1 MGQFSMMDIGSD
13 ESISQVDREINM
25 KQCSMI
31 HINSEETNSSVDKEL
46 EKSLFMKVDTN
57 ISIESVILSEENK
70 RKISEFLVEIEN
82 ADKFIEYGLE
92 PMNRLLFYGASG
104 CGKTYLGKA
113 LSNKLG
119 YQMLYVDIAEALSNN
134 SVAKNIKAAFEI
146 ANKGNTIIFLD
157 ECDSIAW
164 NRNSDAN
171 DTGTVRRA
179 TNALFQAM
187 DQMNPKTVI
196 ICATNMLARLD
207 PAFERRFNLKM
218 RFERPKGNLVDTI
231 TEFLLSGFEL
241 INDCT
246 SEQVRI
252 IGNRTSM
259 SFYEIQIIVER
270 AMKRA
275 IIQDRKEIPLSDIF
289 KDIAETMDLKLKFG
303 TDTDDNLTFQRPVR

>member
-1 MGQFSMMDIGSD
+1 MEHLINAEKMAD
-13 ESISQVDREINM
+13 EALRE
-25 KQCSMI
+25 
-31 HINSEETNSSVDKEL
+31 
-46 EKSLFMKVDTN
+46 SLFMHVDTN
-57 ISIESVILSEENK
+57 IDIDSVILSEENSK
-70 RKISEFLVEIEN
+70 KIQEFLIEIEN
-82 ADKFIEYGLE
+82 ADKFLKYGLT

-119 YQMLYVDIAEALSNN
+119 YTMLYVDIAEALSSN
-134 SVAKNIKAAFEI
+134 SVAKNLKAAFDI
-146 ANKGNTIIFLD
+146 ANAGNTIIFLD

-171 DTGTVRRA
+171 DTGTIRRA

-218 RFERPKGNLVDTI
+218 RFERPKGNLVETI
-231 TEFLLSGFEL
+231 LEFLKVEFEI

-246 SEQVRI
+246 DEQIRI
-252 IGNRTSM
+252 VSQRTSM

-275 IIQDRKEIPLSDIF
+275 IIEDRTTIPLSDIF
-289 KDIAETMDLKLKFG
+289 KDIASTMDLKLKFG
-303 TDTDDNLTFQRPVR
+303 TDVDDGQTFTHPIPY

>member
-13 ESISQVDREINM
+13 EITRPANKKIEIE
-25 KQCSMI
+25 QCSMM
-31 HINSEETNSSVDKEL
+31 NVGSNEVECQTDKEL

-57 ISIESVILSEENK
+57 ISIDSVILSEENK
-70 RKISEFLVEIEN
+70 RKIHEFLIEIRN
-82 ADKFIEYGLE
+82 ADKFIKYGLT

-113 LSNKLG
+113 LSNTLG

-146 ANKGNTIIFLD
+146 ANKGETIIFLD

-218 RFERPKGNLVDTI
+218 RFERPKGNLIDTI
-231 TEFLLSGFEL
+231 TEFLLSDFSL

-246 SEQVRI
+246 DEQVRI
-252 IGNRTSM
+252 VSNRTSM
-259 SFYEIQIIVER
+259 SFYEVQVIVER

-275 IIQDRKEIPLSDIF
+275 IINDRTEIPLSDIF
-289 KDIAETMDLKLKFG
+289 RDIAETMDLKLRFG
-303 TDTDDNLTFQRPVR
+303 TDTDDNITFQRPV